1 MKHTQLTLGV
11 IAVVALLMTAPY
23 YAGYAATR
31 NVQEVL
37 VPSGTVIPVRM
48 IDSISSD
55 RNYAGQ
61 TFRGSLSAPVRFNN
75 RTVLPRGS
83 TAYIQLVEA
92 RSAGKIKGRSELVL
106 QLYRVVTPSGTYAVH
121 SDAVSFRGSSQ
132 GKKTGKSA
140 GIGAAVGGGLG
151 ALFGGGKGA
160 AIGGGLGAGTGV
172 ATRAFKGG
180 RPISIPSESL
190 VNFRLATPIRAR

>member
-1 MKHTQLTLGV
+1 MKYTQLRLGV
-11 IAVVALLMTAPY
+11 IAIFALLMTTPY

-37 VPSGTVIPVRM
+37 VPSGTVIPVQM

-61 TFRGSLSAPVRFNN
+61 TFRGSLGAPIRVHN
-75 RTVLPRGS
+75 RTVLPQGS

-92 RSAGKIKGRSELVL
+92 RSAGNIKGRSELVL
-106 QLYRVVTPSGTYAVH
+106 QLYRVVTPNRTYAVH

-132 GKKTGKSA
+132 SKKTAKSA

-160 AIGGGLGAGTGV
+160 AIGAGVGAGAGV
-172 ATRAFKGG
+172 ASRAYKGG
-180 RPISIPSESL
+180 RQISIPSESL
-190 VNFRLATPIRAR
+190 VNFRLAAPIRVR